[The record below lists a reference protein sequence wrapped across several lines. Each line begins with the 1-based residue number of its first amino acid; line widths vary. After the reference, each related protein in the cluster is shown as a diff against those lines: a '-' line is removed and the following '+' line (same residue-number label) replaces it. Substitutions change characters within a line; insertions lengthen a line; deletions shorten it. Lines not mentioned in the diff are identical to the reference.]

1 MKLAHHLVLSL
12 GLTLGLAFAEEG
24 RSGVQPYSGIYVASG
39 LTITETQDSGVTI
52 SGWYDAEKTPEDD
65 IDDNMCYAASAANLI
80 ALWQNSSNAP
90 SSEAPTTLDD
100 IWNTF
105 TENNLL
111 SNTGGTPLSVVNW
124 WLSGVYSPCEYIE
137 NTDPNAESS
146 GTWSALPE
154 SDPMWD
160 RFFSSRFLVDANGQ
174 PVPIPVTLP
183 NLSK

>member
-1 MKLAHHLVLSL
+1 MKLARHLVLSL

-24 RSGVQPYSGIYVASG
+24 GNAGPPYSGIYVASG

-65 IDDNMCYAASAANLI
+65 IDDYMCYAASAANLI

-111 SNTGGTPLSVVNW
+111 SDTGG
-124 WLSGVYSPCEYIE
+124 
-137 NTDPNAESS
+137 
-146 GTWSALPE
+146 
-154 SDPMWD
+154 
-160 RFFSSRFLVDANGQ
+160 
-174 PVPIPVTLP
+174 
-183 NLSK
+183 K